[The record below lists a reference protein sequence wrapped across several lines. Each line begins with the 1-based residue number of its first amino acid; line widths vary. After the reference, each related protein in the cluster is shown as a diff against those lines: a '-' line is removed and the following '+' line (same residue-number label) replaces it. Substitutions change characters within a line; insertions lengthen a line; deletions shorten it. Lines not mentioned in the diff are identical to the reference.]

1 MTGREYSARSQ
12 LGVLS
17 WAHPTSAFFFLSRPS
32 AAIEGSFF
40 DVTTSRKVVLA
51 EGRLGEYGP
60 GFLRAGFCLPRL
72 VFRPKLQHGQLR
84 GRRQNPGVSTLFSKI
99 IQAGFLRGPLL
110 HAESQES
117 AFRV

>member
-1 MTGREYSARSQ
+1 MDTAE
-12 LGVLS
+12 
-17 WAHPTSAFFFLSRPS
+17 
-32 AAIEGSFF
+32 
-40 DVTTSRKVVLA
+40 DVIVQFVEHEMHYPPPKVVLA

>member
-1 MTGREYSARSQ
+1 MEKQ
-12 LGVLS
+12 
-17 WAHPTSAFFFLSRPS
+17 RPKAEPALRVKHNNDLIHIDALAGFG
-32 AAIEGSFF
+32 AANRQRAAASP
-40 DVTTSRKVVLA
+40 KVVLA

>member
-1 MTGREYSARSQ
+1 MAVGA
-12 LGVLS
+12 
-17 WAHPTSAFFFLSRPS
+17 
-32 AAIEGSFF
+32 
-40 DVTTSRKVVLA
+40 SRKVVLA